1 MKRPRIALIH
11 AVHPAI
17 APIRAAFAA
26 DWPAAE
32 AISLLDDSLSID
44 RAKDADVTPA
54 MMQRFTDLTDYI
66 IRQGADAI
74 LFTCSAFGPAI
85 EHEARTRKLPI
96 LKPNEAMFDAAFETG
111 THIGPVHVGMIAT
124 FGPSVGSMEAEFAE
138 EAARRK
144 LGAKITTV
152 LVPAARAALDA
163 GDLAGHNRL
172 VAEAVPKLGTVDAI
186 MLAHF
191 STAPAADAVRAVAEV
206 PVLTAPNAAVAKLR
220 ALLAAKA

>member
-26 DWPAAE
+26 DWPEAE

-44 RAKDADVTPA
+44 RAKDADLTPA
-54 MMQRFTDLTDYI
+54 MMQRFTDLTDYV

-111 THIGPVHVGMIAT
+111 THIGMIAT
-124 FGPSVGSMEAEFAE
+124 FGPSVASMEAEFAE

-163 GDLAGHNRL
+163 GDLEAHNRL
-172 VAEAVPKLGTVDAI
+172 VADAATQLAAVDAI

-191 STAPAADAVRAVAEV
+191 STAPAAAAVRAVTTV

-220 ALLAAKA
+220 ALLNRQES

>member
-1 MKRPRIALIH
+1 MTKRPRIALIH

-26 DWPAAE
+26 DWPEAE

-54 MMQRFTDLTDYI
+54 MTARFAELSDYAL
-66 IRQGADAI
+66 RQGADAI

-85 EHEARTRKLPI
+85 EAVARAHPDVPV
-96 LKPNEAMFDAAFETG
+96 LKPNEAMFDAAFATG
-111 THIGPVHVGMIAT
+111 THIGMIAT
-124 FGPSVGSMEAEFAE
+124 FGPSVGTMEAEFAE
-138 EAARRK
+138 EAANRK

-152 LVPAARAALDA
+152 LVPAARTALDK
-163 GDLAGHNRL
+163 GDLDAHNRL
-172 VAEAVPKLGTVDAI
+172 IADAVAQLGTVDAI

-191 STAPAADAVRAVAEV
+191 STAPAAAAVRARTSV
-206 PVLTAPNAAVAKLR
+206 PVLTAPNAAVAALR
-220 ALLAAKA
+220 KRLIRTG

>member
-1 MKRPRIALIH
+1 MTRPRIALIH

-26 DWPAAE
+26 DWPEAE

-54 MMQRFTDLTDYI
+54 MMQRFTDLTNYM

-111 THIGPVHVGMIAT
+111 THVGMIAT
-124 FGPSVGSMEAEFAE
+124 FGPSVSTMEAEFAE
-138 EAARRK
+138 EAARRR
-144 LGAKITTV
+144 LGAKLTTV
-152 LVPAARAALDA
+152 LVPGARAALDA
-163 GDLAGHNRL
+163 GDLATHNRL
-172 VAEAVPKLGTVDAI
+172 VAEAVPQLGAVDAI

-191 STAPAADAVRAVAEV
+191 STAPAAAAVRAVTKA

-220 ALLAAKA
+220 AMLAASL

>member
-17 APIRAAFAA
+17 APIRAAFAS
-26 DWPAAE
+26 DWPEAE

-44 RAKDADVTPA
+44 RAKDAGVTPA

-85 EHEARTRKLPI
+85 EHEARTRRLPI
-96 LKPNEAMFDAAFETG
+96 LKPNEAMFDAAFATG
-111 THIGPVHVGMIAT
+111 THSGPLHVGMIAT
-124 FGPSVGSMEAEFAE
+124 FGPSVSTMEAEFAE
-138 EAARRK
+138 ESARRK

-152 LVPAARAALDA
+152 LVPAARQALDA
-163 GDLAGHNRL
+163 GDLDAHNRL
-172 VAEAVPKLGTVDAI
+172 VADAVQKLGAVDAI

-191 STAPAADAVRAVAEV
+191 STAPAAAAVRAVATV
-206 PVLTAPNAAVAKLR
+206 PVLTAPNAAVA
-220 ALLAAKA
+220 ALKARLGV